1 MAISEE
7 PWIYIRKS
15 QAHRIGRDLKVAEF
29 KHIIF
34 YAIIAFKIWSP
45 FLVNTLDLMFNW

>member
-7 PWIYIRKS
+7 LWIYVRKS
-15 QAHRIGRDLKVAEF
+15 QAHRIERGLKVEEF

-34 YAIIAFKIWSP
+34 YVVIAFKIWGP
-45 FLVNTLDLMFNW
+45 FLVNTLDLMFT